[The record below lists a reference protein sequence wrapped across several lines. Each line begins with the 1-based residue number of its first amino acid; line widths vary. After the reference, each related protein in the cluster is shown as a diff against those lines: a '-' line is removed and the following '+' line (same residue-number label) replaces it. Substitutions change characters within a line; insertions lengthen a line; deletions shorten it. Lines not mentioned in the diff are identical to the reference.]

1 MESKLIPSLLKRM
14 ESKEVSIL
22 RSEDH
27 HDVEMA
33 MVSGGNVANLVAPQI
48 PCDSVCAFLKQENNT
63 LESEERSKSET
74 KLCALII
81 FYLIAMVVEIV
92 GGVKA
97 NSLAVMTDAAH
108 LAMDVAGF
116 SISLFAVWAS
126 GWEATSHYSFG
137 FHRLEVLG
145 ALISMQLIWLV
156 SACLIYEALYRMVH
170 KCAEVNG
177 ALMFGVAAFG
187 FIINLIVIICLG
199 HDHAHHVCGD
209 KDHDHDNHH
218 HHNHHHH
225 HHHHRRHHQVEVE
238 TIGLVAEG
246 DRNSNNLVS
255 SPAKMKILNIN
266 LQGAYLHVM
275 ADLIQSVG
283 VMIAGAFMWL
293 RPDWCVV
300 DLVCTFIFSA
310 FSVATTIPMIRNV
323 FGILMERTPSEI
335 DVGRLERDI
344 KCIHGVQTIYDL
356 HVWAITTGKLALS
369 CHVIAEPGV
378 NSSQIL
384 DKVKD
389 YCKKI
394 HRIHHVT
401 VQIEY

>member
-1 MESKLIPSLLKRM
+1 MESKK
-14 ESKEVSIL
+14 VSTL

-33 MVSGGNVANLVAPQI
+33 MVCGGNVANLLAPQL

-63 LESEERSKSET
+63 SELEERSKSAT

-116 SISLFAVWAS
+116 SISLFSVWAS

-156 SACLIYEALYRMVH
+156 SAYLIYEAVYRMVH

-177 ALMFGVAAFG
+177 TLMFGVAAFG

-199 HDHAHHVCGD
+199 HDHAHAHHACGD
-209 KDHDHDNHH
+209 KDHDH
-218 HHNHHHH
+218 HN
-225 HHHHRRHHQVEVE
+225 QVEVE
-238 TIGLVAEG
+238 KLGLVAEG
-246 DRNSNNLVS
+246 DGNYPVPS
-255 SPAKMKILNIN
+255 SPAKTKILNIN

-283 VMIAGAFMWL
+283 VMIAGGVMWI

-300 DLVCTFIFSA
+300 DLICTFVFSA
-310 FSVATTIPMIRNV
+310 FSAATTLPMIRDV

-335 DVGRLERDI
+335 NVGKLESDV
-344 KCIHGVQTIYDL
+344 KCIYGVQTVYDL
-356 HVWAITTGKLALS
+356 HVWAITTGKLALC
-369 CHVIAEPGV
+369 CHLIAEPGV
-378 NSSQIL
+378 KSSEIL
-384 DKVKD
+384 DKVRD
-389 YCKKI
+389 YCKKTY
-394 HRIHHVT
+394 RIHHVT
-401 VQIEY
+401 VQIE